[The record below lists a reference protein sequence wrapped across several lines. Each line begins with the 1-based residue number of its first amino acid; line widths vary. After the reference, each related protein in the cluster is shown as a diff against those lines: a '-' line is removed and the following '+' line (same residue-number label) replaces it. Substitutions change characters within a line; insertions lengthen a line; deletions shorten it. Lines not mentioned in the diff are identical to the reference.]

1 MVDDF
6 ASHEGEKA
14 KVVNPETLLT
24 GWSAISIYVH
34 FSVDC
39 DDNDDDN
46 NNDYS
51 DSNDQL
57 AIYLIVVRF
66 LLFPN
71 ATSWQS
77 YLDYS
82 YNMKIAVTLRYLSEI
97 HYRKIKKS

>member
-14 KVVNPETLLT
+14 KVVNPETLST
-24 GWSAISIYVH
+24 GWSVISFYGP

-46 NNDYS
+46 NNDYN
-51 DSNDQL
+51 DANDQL
-57 AIYLIVVRF
+57 AIYLIVVR
-66 LLFPN
+66 LLVFPDIM
-71 ATSWQS
+71 TVIFG
-77 YLDYS
+77 LLS

-97 HYRKIKKS
+97 RHTRIKKS